1 MASLSSIS
9 IKRPV
14 LAIVMSLAIL
24 LFGGIGISLLGVREY
39 PTIDSPVI
47 SVSTSYVGANSD
59 VILAQITEPLEE
71 QINGI
76 QGIKSLTSTS
86 ADGRSNI
93 TVEFEVGA
101 DLEAAANDVR
111 DKVSGAQ
118 RNLPPDADPP
128 VVSKSDADAQYIIGI
143 NLKSDQ
149 RDLLELSE
157 IADNV
162 FKERLQTI
170 PGVSRVQIWG
180 EKEYAIRLRMDPLKM
195 ASYGIT
201 PMDVLNKIQTE
212 NVELPSGRIEGQSIE
227 LSIRTKSRLS
237 SPQEFNELIIK
248 ESETNLVRFQDIG
261 TAELS
266 ALNEKTLLRHNLEP
280 SVGVV
285 LVPLPNANNIEISNE
300 FYKRLAFIKKDLPAD
315 VGVEVAYDSTQYI
328 RQSISEVEETI
339 ITAFILVVAIIFL
352 FLRDWRTTFIPVVTI
367 PISLIGVFFI
377 MYLMDF
383 SINVLTLLGIVL
395 SIGLVVDDAI
405 VVLENIYSRIEKGEK
420 PMEAAAKGSEEIFFA
435 VIATTIAL
443 AAVFLP
449 VIFLT
454 GTTGRLFREFG
465 VVVAGSVIISAFVA
479 LTMTP
484 MLSAKMLKHRS
495 KQNAFYLFTEPFFVQ
510 LNLFYE
516 RTLTQFMKVKWISF
530 PIIGVMGLGIYWLFS
545 NLQSELVPIEDRS
558 ELTIRVT
565 GPEGATFSFMD
576 QVITDLNAQLRKDLP
591 ESELKGLMSMTSPSF
606 SAGSNTNSG
615 FFRLYLTNSDQR
627 ARSQQQIFSQ
637 VNGSLSGITAVRAFA
652 QQPAS
657 IGDRRGGLPVQYVI
671 QAPTLE
677 KLKAVIPK
685 FMEKASQNPAFIF
698 TDINLKFTKPELEI
712 EIDRE
717 RARNMGV
724 SVQEI
729 ARTLQLS
736 YSGQRFAYFI
746 RGGKQYQVIGEMQL
760 QDRNE
765 PVNLR
770 MLYVRGDNGE
780 LIQLDNLVRVV
791 EKSTPPQLYRFNRFV
806 SATVSANLADG
817 VTIGAGLDEMD
828 KIAAE
833 VLDESYATD
842 VTGPS
847 KEFRESSNSLLFA
860 FIFALVLIYLVLS
873 AQFESF
879 ADPLTIMFTVPLAI
893 FGALATLWAFDFT
906 LNIFSQIGIIML
918 IGLVTKNGILIVE
931 FANQRKEEGMNVDEA
946 IFGAAISRLRPILMT
961 SLSTILGIL
970 PIALALG
977 AGAESRVPMGA
988 AVIGGLA
995 FSTIL
1000 TLFIIPGVYTY
1011 LTSKKGVLAKTA

>member
-86 ADGRSNI
+86 SDGRSNI
-93 TVEFEVGA
+93 TVEFEVDA

-201 PMDVLNKIQTE
+201 PMDVLSKIQTE

-266 ALNEKTLLRHNLEP
+266 PLNEKTLLRHNLEP

-405 VVLENIYSRIEKGEK
+405 VVLENIYARIEKGEK

-435 VIATTIAL
+435 VIATTVAL

-465 VVVAGSVIISAFVA
+465 IVVAGSVIISAFVA

-495 KQNAFYLFTEPFFVQ
+495 KQNAFYRFTEPFFVQ
-510 LNLFYE
+510 LNLFYG

-558 ELTIRVT
+558 ELTIRLT

-576 QVITDLNAQLRKDLP
+576 QVISDLNSQLTKDLP

-606 SAGSNTNSG
+606 YAGSNTNSG
-615 FFRLYLTNSDQR
+615 FLRVYLTNSDQR
-627 ARSQQQIFSQ
+627 ARSQQLIFSQ

-652 QQPAS
+652 QQSAS

-685 FMEKASQNPAFIF
+685 FMEKAAQNPAFIF
-698 TDINLKFTKPELEI
+698 TDINLKFTKPELEV

-746 RGGKQYQVIGEMQL
+746 KGGKQYQVVGEMQL

-770 MLYVRGDNGE
+770 MLYVRGDNGQ
-780 LIQLDNLVRVV
+780 LVQLDNLVRVV

-833 VLDESYATD
+833 VLDDSYATD
-842 VTGPS
+842 VSGPS

-893 FGALATLWAFDFT
+893 FGALATLWIFDFT

-931 FANQRKEEGMNVDEA
+931 FANQRKEEGMNIDEA

-961 SLSTILGIL
+961 SMSTILGIL

-995 FSTIL
+995 FSTVL
-1000 TLFIIPGVYTY
+1000 TLFVIPGVYTY
-1011 LTSKKGVLAKTA
+1011 LTSKKGVLAKTV

>member
-14 LAIVMSLAIL
+14 LAIVMSLVL
-24 LFGGIGISLLGVREY
+24 LIFGGIGISLLGVREY
-39 PTIDSPVI
+39 PSVDPPVI
-47 SVSTSYVGANSD
+47 NVSTSYVGANSD

-118 RNLPPDADPP
+118 RSLPPDADPP
-128 VVSKSDADAQYIIGI
+128 VVSKADGDSQPIVGV
-143 NLKSDQ
+143 NVKSDS
-149 RDLLELSE
+149 RSLLELTE

-201 PMDVLNKIQTE
+201 PMDVLSKIQTE
-212 NVELPSGRIEGQSIE
+212 NVELPSGRIEGETIE
-227 LSIRTKSRLS
+227 LSVRTKSRLS

-248 ESETNLVRFQDIG
+248 ESESNLVRFQDIG

-266 ALNEKTLLRHNLEP
+266 ALNEKTLLRRDGVP
-280 SVGVV
+280 MVAVV
-285 LVPLPNANNIEISNE
+285 LVPLPGSNNIEIADE
-300 FYKRLAFIKKDLPAD
+300 FYKRLEFIKKDLPAD
-315 VGVEVAYDSTQYI
+315 IGVELGFDGTSYI

-339 ITAFILVVAIIFL
+339 ITAFILVVLIIFL

-405 VVLENIYSRIEKGEK
+405 VVLENIYARIEKGEK

-435 VIATTIAL
+435 VIATTVTL

-465 VVVAGSVIISAFVA
+465 IVVAGSVIISAFVA

-495 KQNAFYLFTEPFFVQ
+495 QQNAFYRFTEPFFVL
-510 LNLFYE
+510 LNEAYE
-516 RTLTQFMKVKWISF
+516 AGLTKFMKIKWISF
-530 PIIGVMGLGIYWLFS
+530 PIILAMGFGIYWFFT
-545 NLQSELVPIEDRS
+545 NLQTELVPMEDRS
-558 ELTIRVT
+558 ELRINMT

-576 QVITDLNAQLRKDLP
+576 QVITDLNTQLEKELP
-591 ESELKGLMSMTSPSF
+591 KSEVASMTSMTSPGWGT
-606 SAGSNTNSG
+606 ANTNSG
-615 FFRLYLTNSDQR
+615 FIRLMLTNASE
-627 ARSQQQIFSQ
+627 RSRTQQEIFTQI
-637 VNGSLSGITAVRAFA
+637 NGSLKGVTAVRAFA

-685 FMEKASQNPAFIF
+685 FMEKAAQNPAFIF

-746 RGGKQYQVIGEMQL
+746 KGGKQYQVVGEMQL

-770 MLYVRGDNGE
+770 ML
-780 LIQLDNLVRVV
+780 
-791 EKSTPPQLYRFNRFV
+791 
-806 SATVSANLADG
+806 
-817 VTIGAGLDEMD
+817 
-828 KIAAE
+828 
-833 VLDESYATD
+833 
-842 VTGPS
+842 
-847 KEFRESSNSLLFA
+847 
-860 FIFALVLIYLVLS
+860 
-873 AQFESF
+873 
-879 ADPLTIMFTVPLAI
+879 
-893 FGALATLWAFDFT
+893 
-906 LNIFSQIGIIML
+906 
-918 IGLVTKNGILIVE
+918 
-931 FANQRKEEGMNVDEA
+931 
-946 IFGAAISRLRPILMT
+946 
-961 SLSTILGIL
+961 
-970 PIALALG
+970 
-977 AGAESRVPMGA
+977 
-988 AVIGGLA
+988 
-995 FSTIL
+995 
-1000 TLFIIPGVYTY
+1000 
-1011 LTSKKGVLAKTA
+1011 

>member
-14 LAIVMSLAIL
+14 LAIVMSLVIL
-24 LFGGIGISLLGVREY
+24 IFGGIGISLLGVREY
-39 PTIDSPVI
+39 PSVDPPVI
-47 SVSTSYVGANSD
+47 NVSTSYVGANSD

-118 RNLPPDADPP
+118 RSLPPDADPP
-128 VVSKSDADAQYIIGI
+128 VVSKADGDSQPIVGV
-143 NLKSDQ
+143 NVKSDS
-149 RDLLELSE
+149 RSLLELTE

-201 PMDVLNKIQTE
+201 PMDVLSKIQTE
-212 NVELPSGRIEGQSIE
+212 NVELPSGRIEGQTIE
-227 LSIRTKSRLS
+227 LSVRTKSRLS

-248 ESETNLVRFQDIG
+248 ESESNLVRFQDIG

-266 ALNEKTLLRHNLEP
+266 ALNEKTLLRRDGVP
-280 SVGVV
+280 MVAVV
-285 LVPLPNANNIEISNE
+285 LVPLPGSNNIEIADE
-300 FYKRLAFIKKDLPAD
+300 FYKRLEFIKKDLPAD
-315 VGVEVAYDSTQYI
+315 IGVELGFDGTSYI

-339 ITAFILVVAIIFL
+339 ITAFILVVLIIFL

-405 VVLENIYSRIEKGEK
+405 VVLENIYARIEKGEK

-435 VIATTIAL
+435 VIATTVTL

-465 VVVAGSVIISAFVA
+465 IVVAGSVIISAFVA

-495 KQNAFYLFTEPFFVQ
+495 QQNAFYRFTEPFFVW
-510 LNLFYE
+510 LNQSYE
-516 RTLTQFMKVKWISF
+516 AGLTKFMKIKWISF
-530 PIIGVMGLGIYWLFS
+530 PIILVMGLGIYWFFT
-545 NLQSELVPIEDRS
+545 NLQTELVPMEDRS
-558 ELTIRVT
+558 ELRINMT

-576 QVITDLNAQLRKDLP
+576 QVITDLNTQLEKELP
-591 ESELKGLMSMTSPSF
+591 KSEVASMTSMTSPGWGT
-606 SAGSNTNSG
+606 ANTNSG
-615 FFRLYLTNSDQR
+615 FIRLMLTDASE
-627 ARSQQQIFSQ
+627 RSRTQQEIFTQI
-637 VNGSLSGITAVRAFA
+637 NGSLKGVTAVRAFA

-685 FMEKASQNPAFIF
+685 FMEKAAQNPAFIF

-746 RGGKQYQVIGEMQL
+746 KGGKQYQVVGEMQL

-770 MLYVRGDNGE
+770 MLYVRGDNGQ
-780 LIQLDNLVRVV
+780 LVQLDNLVRVV

-833 VLDESYATD
+833 VLDDSYATD
-842 VTGPS
+842 VSGPS

-893 FGALATLWAFDFT
+893 FGALATLWVFDFT

-931 FANQRKEEGMNVDEA
+931 FANQRKEEGMDVEEA
-946 IFGAAISRLRPILMT
+946 IFGAAVSRLRPILMT
-961 SLSTILGIL
+961 SMSTILGIL

-995 FSTIL
+995 FSTVL
-1000 TLFIIPGVYTY
+1000 TLFVIPGVYTY
-1011 LTSKKGVLAKTA
+1011 LTSKKGVLAKTV

>member
-1 MASLSSIS
+1 MSSLSSLS
-9 IKRPV
+9 INRPV
-14 LAIVMSLAIL
+14 LAIVMSLVIL
-24 LFGGIGISLLGVREY
+24 LFGGIGISLLGIREY
-39 PTIDSPVI
+39 PSVDPPVI
-47 SVSTSYVGANSD
+47 NVSTSYVGANAD

-118 RNLPPDADPP
+118 RNLPPDAEPP
-128 VVSKSDADAQYIIGI
+128 VVSKADADSQPIVGV
-143 NLKSDQ
+143 NVKSDK
-149 RDLLELSE
+149 RSLLELSE

-201 PMDVLNKIQTE
+201 PMDVLSKVQSE

-227 LSIRTKSRLS
+227 LSVRTKSRLS
-237 SPQEFNELIIK
+237 SPQEFNDLIIK
-248 ESETNLVRFQDIG
+248 ESATNIVRFQDIG

-266 ALNEKTLLRHNLEP
+266 ALNEKTLLRRDGVP
-280 SVGVV
+280 MVAVV
-285 LVPLPNANNIEISNE
+285 LVPLPGSNNIEIADE
-300 FYKRLAFIKKDLPAD
+300 FYRRLEGITKDLPAD
-315 VGVEVAYDSTQYI
+315 VGVEIGFDGTTYI
-328 RQSISEVEETI
+328 RQSITEVQETI

-405 VVLENIYSRIEKGEK
+405 VVLENIYARIEKGEK
-420 PMEAAAKGSEEIFFA
+420 PLEAAAKGAEEIFFA
-435 VIATTIAL
+435 VIATTVAL

-465 VVVAGSVIISAFVA
+465 IVVAGSVIISSFVA

-484 MLSAKMLKHRS
+484 MLSARMLKHRE
-495 KQNAFYLFTEPFFVQ
+495 KQNAFYNLTEPFFVW
-510 LNLFYE
+510 LNDLYDAA
-516 RTLTQFMKVKWISF
+516 LSKFMKIRWIAF
-530 PIIGVMGLGIYWLFS
+530 PIIGLMGVGIYWFFS
-545 NLQSELVPIEDRS
+545 NLQTELVPIEDRS
-558 ELTIRVT
+558 ELRINMT
-565 GPEGATFSFMD
+565 GPEGATFSYMD
-576 QVITDLNAQLRKDLP
+576 NVINDLSAQIMSDLSDK
-591 ESELKGLMSMTSPSF
+591 ERAGVISMTSPGF
-606 SAGSNTNSG
+606 GTANTNSG
-615 FFRLYLTNSDQR
+615 FIRLFLTDASQR
-627 ARSQQQIFSQ
+627 RSQQEIFNSI
-637 VNGSLSGITAVRAFA
+637 NGKLKNVTAVRAFA
-652 QQPAS
+652 QQPVS
-657 IGDRRGGLPVQYVI
+657 VGDRRGGLPVQYVI

-677 KLKAVIPK
+677 KLKEVIPA
-685 FMEKASQNPAFIF
+685 FLEKANQNPAFIF

-746 RGGKQYQVIGEMQL
+746 RGGKQYQVIGEMRL

-770 MLYVRGDNGE
+770 MLYVRGDNGQ
-780 LIQLDNLVRVV
+780 LVQLDNLVKVV

-806 SATVSANLADG
+806 SATVSANLAEG
-817 VTIGAGLDEMD
+817 YTIGAGLDEMD

-833 VLDESYATD
+833 VLDDTYSTD
-842 VTGPS
+842 VSGPS

-893 FGALATLWAFDFT
+893 FGALATLWIFDFT

-931 FANQRKEEGMNVDEA
+931 FANQRKAQGMDAYEA
-946 IFGAAISRLRPILMT
+946 IYGAAVARFRPILMT

-988 AVIGGLA
+988 AVIGGLT

-1000 TLFIIPGVYTY
+1000 TLFVIPAVYTY
-1011 LTSKKGVLAKTA
+1011 LTSKKGRLARI

>member
-39 PTIDSPVI
+39 PIIDSPVI

-93 TVEFEVGA
+93 TVEFEVSA

-201 PMDVLNKIQTE
+201 PMDVLSKIQTE
-212 NVELPSGRIEGQSIE
+212 NVELPSGRIEGQTIE
-227 LSIRTKSRLS
+227 LSVRTKSRLS

-248 ESETNLVRFQDIG
+248 ESESNLVRFQDIG

-300 FYKRLAFIKKDLPAD
+300 FYKRLDFIKRDLPAD
-315 VGVEVAYDSTQYI
+315 VGVEVAYDSTRYI

-465 VVVAGSVIISAFVA
+465 IVVAGSVIISAFVA

-495 KQNAFYLFTEPFFVQ
+495 KQNAFYRFTEPFFVQ
-510 LNLFYE
+510 LNLFYG

-576 QVITDLNAQLRKDLP
+576 QVITDLNADLRKDLP

-685 FMEKASQNPAFIF
+685 FMEKAAQNPAFIF

-833 VLDESYATD
+833 VLDDSYATD
-842 VTGPS
+842 VSGPS
-847 KEFRESSNSLLFA
+847 KEFRESSNSLMFA

-893 FGALATLWAFDFT
+893 FGALATLWIFDFT

-931 FANQRKEEGMNVDEA
+931 FANQRKEEGMDVEEA
-946 IFGAAISRLRPILMT
+946 IFGAAVSRLRPILMT
-961 SLSTILGIL
+961 SMSTILGIL

-995 FSTIL
+995 FSTVL
-1000 TLFIIPGVYTY
+1000 TLFVIPGVYTY
-1011 LTSKKGVLAKTA
+1011 LTSKKGVLAKTV

>member
-1 MASLSSIS
+1 
-9 IKRPV
+9 
-14 LAIVMSLAIL
+14 
-24 LFGGIGISLLGVREY
+24 
-39 PTIDSPVI
+39 
-47 SVSTSYVGANSD
+47 
-59 VILAQITEPLEE
+59 
-71 QINGI
+71 
-76 QGIKSLTSTS
+76 
-86 ADGRSNI
+86 
-93 TVEFEVGA
+93 
-101 DLEAAANDVR
+101 
-111 DKVSGAQ
+111 
-118 RNLPPDADPP
+118 
-128 VVSKSDADAQYIIGI
+128 
-143 NLKSDQ
+143 
-149 RDLLELSE
+149 
-157 IADNV
+157 
-162 FKERLQTI
+162 
-170 PGVSRVQIWG
+170 
-180 EKEYAIRLRMDPLKM
+180 
-195 ASYGIT
+195 
-201 PMDVLNKIQTE
+201 MDVLSKIQTE
-212 NVELPSGRIEGQSIE
+212 NVELPSGRIEGQTIE
-227 LSIRTKSRLS
+227 LSVRTKSRLS

-248 ESETNLVRFQDIG
+248 ESESNLVRFQDIG

-266 ALNEKTLLRHNLEP
+266 ALNEKTLLRRDGVP
-280 SVGVV
+280 MVAVV
-285 LVPLPNANNIEISNE
+285 LVPLPGSNNIEIADE
-300 FYKRLAFIKKDLPAD
+300 FYKRLEFIKKDLPAD
-315 VGVEVAYDSTQYI
+315 IGVELGFDGTSYI

-339 ITAFILVVAIIFL
+339 ITAFILVVLIIFL

-405 VVLENIYSRIEKGEK
+405 VVLENIYARIEKGEK

-435 VIATTIAL
+435 VIATTVTL

-465 VVVAGSVIISAFVA
+465 IVVAGSVIISAFVA

-495 KQNAFYLFTEPFFVQ
+495 QQNAFYRFTEPFFVL
-510 LNLFYE
+510 LNEAYE
-516 RTLTQFMKVKWISF
+516 AGLTKFMKIKWISF
-530 PIIGVMGLGIYWLFS
+530 PIILAMGFGIYWFFT
-545 NLQSELVPIEDRS
+545 NLQTELVPMEDRS
-558 ELTIRVT
+558 ELRINMT

-576 QVITDLNAQLRKDLP
+576 QVITDLNTQLEKELP
-591 ESELKGLMSMTSPSF
+591 KSEVASMTSMTSPGWGT
-606 SAGSNTNSG
+606 ANTNSG
-615 FFRLYLTNSDQR
+615 FIRLMLTDASE
-627 ARSQQQIFSQ
+627 RSRTQQEIFTQI
-637 VNGSLSGITAVRAFA
+637 NGSLKGVTAVRAFA

-685 FMEKASQNPAFIF
+685 FMEKAAQNPAFIF

-746 RGGKQYQVIGEMQL
+746 KGGKQYQVVGEMQL

-770 MLYVRGDNGE
+770 MLYVRGDNGQ
-780 LIQLDNLVRVV
+780 LVQLDNLVRVV

-828 KIAAE
+828 KIAAQ
-833 VLDESYATD
+833 VLDDSYATD
-842 VTGPS
+842 VSGPS

-893 FGALATLWAFDFT
+893 FGALATLWVFDFT

-931 FANQRKEEGMNVDEA
+931 FANQRKEEGMDVEEA
-946 IFGAAISRLRPILMT
+946 IFGAAVSRLRPILMT
-961 SLSTILGIL
+961 SMSTILGIL

-995 FSTIL
+995 FSTVL
-1000 TLFIIPGVYTY
+1000 TLFVIPGVYTY
-1011 LTSKKGVLAKTA
+1011 LTSKKGVLAKTV

>member
-1 MASLSSIS
+1 MSSLSSIS

-14 LAIVMSLAIL
+14 LAIVMSLVIL

-39 PTIDSPVI
+39 PSVDPPVI
-47 SVSTSYVGANSD
+47 NVSTSYVGANAD

-118 RNLPPDADPP
+118 RSLPPDADPP
-128 VVSKSDADAQYIIGI
+128 VVSKADADSQPIIGV
-143 NLKSDQ
+143 NVKSDQ
-149 RDLLELSE
+149 RDLLELTE

-201 PMDVLNKIQTE
+201 PMDVLSKIQTE
-212 NVELPSGRIEGQSIE
+212 NVELPSGRIEGQNIE
-227 LSIRTKSRLS
+227 LSVRTKSRLS
-237 SPQEFNELIIK
+237 SPQEFDQLIIK
-248 ESETNLVRFQDIG
+248 ESETNIVRFQDIG

-266 ALNEKTLLRHNLEP
+266 ALNEKTLLRRDGVP
-280 SVGVV
+280 MVAVV
-285 LVPLPNANNIEISNE
+285 LVPLPGSNNIEIADE
-300 FYKRLAFIKKDLPAD
+300 FYKRLEFIKKDLPAD
-315 VGVEVAYDSTQYI
+315 VGVEVGFDGTEYI

-405 VVLENIYSRIEKGEK
+405 VVLENIYARIEKGEK

-465 VVVAGSVIISAFVA
+465 IVVAGSVLISAFVA

-484 MLSAKMLKHRS
+484 MLSARMLKNRE
-495 KQNAFYLFTEPFFVQ
+495 KQNAFYRFTEPFFVK

-516 RTLTQFMKVKWISF
+516 RTLTQFMKVKWVSF
-530 PIIGVMGLGIYWLFS
+530 PIIGIMGLGIYWLFS
-545 NLQSELVPIEDRS
+545 NLQTELVPMEDRS
-558 ELTIRVT
+558 ELRINMT

-576 QVITDLNAQLRKDLP
+576 QVITDLNTQLQKEIP
-591 ESELKGLMSMTSPSF
+591 ATELASITSMTSPGWGT
-606 SAGSNTNSG
+606 ANTNSG
-615 FFRLYLTNSDQR
+615 FIRLFLTDASER
-627 ARSQQQIFSQ
+627 PRTQQEIFTQ
-637 VNGSLSGITAVRAFA
+637 VNASLKGVTAVRAFA

-677 KLKAVIPK
+677 KLKEVIPP
-685 FMEKASQNPAFIF
+685 FLEKASQNPAFIF

-770 MLYVRGDNGE
+770 MLYVRGDNGQ

-806 SATVSANLADG
+806 SATISANLADG

-833 VLDESYATD
+833 VLDDSYSTD

-995 FSTIL
+995 FSTVL
-1000 TLFIIPGVYTY
+1000 TLFIIPAVYTY
-1011 LTSKKGVLAKTA
+1011 LTSNKGVLAKTA

>member
-1 MASLSSIS
+1 M
-9 IKRPV
+9 
-14 LAIVMSLAIL
+14 AIVMSLAIL

-86 ADGRSNI
+86 SDGRSNI
-93 TVEFEVGA
+93 TVEFEVDA

-201 PMDVLNKIQTE
+201 PMDVLSKIQTE
-212 NVELPSGRIEGQSIE
+212 NVELPSGRIEGQTIE
-227 LSIRTKSRLS
+227 LSVRTKSRLS

-248 ESETNLVRFQDIG
+248 ESESNLVRFQDIG

-300 FYKRLAFIKKDLPAD
+300 FYKRLDFIKRDLPAD
-315 VGVEVAYDSTQYI
+315 VGVEVAYDSTRYI

-465 VVVAGSVIISAFVA
+465 IVVAGSVIISAFVA

-495 KQNAFYLFTEPFFVQ
+495 KQNAFYRFTEPFFVQ
-510 LNLFYE
+510 LNHFYG

-576 QVITDLNAQLRKDLP
+576 QVITDLNADLRKDLP

-685 FMEKASQNPAFIF
+685 FMEKAAQNPAFIF

-833 VLDESYATD
+833 VLDDSYATD

-893 FGALATLWAFDFT
+893 FGALATLWVFDFT

-931 FANQRKEEGMNVDEA
+931 FANQRKEEGMDVEEA
-946 IFGAAISRLRPILMT
+946 IFGAAVSRLRPILMT

-995 FSTIL
+995 FSTVL
-1000 TLFIIPGVYTY
+1000 TLFVIPGVYTF
-1011 LTSKKGVLAKTA
+1011 LTSKKGVLAKTV

>member
-14 LAIVMSLAIL
+14 LAIVMSLVIL

-39 PTIDSPVI
+39 PSVDPPVI
-47 SVSTSYVGANSD
+47 NVSTSYVGANAD

-118 RNLPPDADPP
+118 RSLPPDADPP
-128 VVSKSDADAQYIIGI
+128 VVSKADADSQPIVGV
-143 NLKSDQ
+143 NVKSDQ
-149 RDLLELSE
+149 RDLLELTE
-157 IADNV
+157 IADNI

-201 PMDVLNKIQTE
+201 PMDVLSKIQSE
-212 NVELPSGRIEGQSIE
+212 NVELPSGRIEGQNIE
-227 LSIRTKSRLS
+227 LSVRTKSRLS
-237 SPQEFNELIIK
+237 SPQEFDQLIIK
-248 ESETNLVRFQDIG
+248 ESETNIVRFQDIG

-266 ALNEKTLLRHNLEP
+266 ALNEKTLLRRDGVP
-280 SVGVV
+280 MVAVV
-285 LVPLPNANNIEISNE
+285 LVPLPGSNNIEIADE
-300 FYKRLAFIKKDLPAD
+300 FYKRLEFIKKDLPAD
-315 VGVEVAYDSTQYI
+315 VGVEVGFDGTEYI

-405 VVLENIYSRIEKGEK
+405 VVLENIYGRIEKGEK

-465 VVVAGSVIISAFVA
+465 IVVAGSVLISAFVA

-484 MLSAKMLKHRS
+484 MLSARMLKNRE
-495 KQNAFYLFTEPFFVQ
+495 KQNAFYRFTEPFFVNM
-510 LNLFYE
+510 NLFYE
-516 RTLTQFMKVKWISF
+516 RTLTQFMKVRGISF

-545 NLQSELVPIEDRS
+545 NLQTELVPMEDRS
-558 ELTIRVT
+558 ELRINMT

-576 QVITDLNAQLRKDLP
+576 QVITDLNSQLQKELP
-591 ESELKGLMSMTSPSF
+591 ASELASITSMTSPGWGT
-606 SAGSNTNSG
+606 ANTNSG
-615 FFRLYLTNSDQR
+615 FVRLFLTDASE
-627 ARSQQQIFSQ
+627 RSRTQQEIFTQ
-637 VNGSLSGITAVRAFA
+637 VNASLKGVTAVRAFA

-677 KLKAVIPK
+677 KLKEVIPP
-685 FMEKASQNPAFIF
+685 FLEKASQNPAFIF

-806 SATVSANLADG
+806 SATISANLADG

-833 VLDESYATD
+833 VLDDSYSTD

-1011 LTSKKGVLAKTA
+1011 LTSKKGVLAKTT

>member
-93 TVEFEVGA
+93 TVEFEVSA

-201 PMDVLNKIQTE
+201 PMDVLSKIQTE
-212 NVELPSGRIEGQSIE
+212 NVELPSGRIEGQTIE
-227 LSIRTKSRLS
+227 LSVRTKSRLS

-248 ESETNLVRFQDIG
+248 ESESNLVRFQDIG

-300 FYKRLAFIKKDLPAD
+300 FYKRLDFIKRDLPAD
-315 VGVEVAYDSTQYI
+315 VGVEVAYDSTRYI

-465 VVVAGSVIISAFVA
+465 IVVAGSVIISAFVA

-495 KQNAFYLFTEPFFVQ
+495 KQNAFYRFTEPFFVQ
-510 LNLFYE
+510 LNLFYG

-576 QVITDLNAQLRKDLP
+576 QVITDLNADLRKDLP

-685 FMEKASQNPAFIF
+685 FMEKAAQNPAFIF

-833 VLDESYATD
+833 VLDDSYATD
-842 VTGPS
+842 VSGPS
-847 KEFRESSNSLLFA
+847 KEFRESSNSLMFA

-893 FGALATLWAFDFT
+893 FGALATLWIFDFT

-931 FANQRKEEGMNVDEA
+931 FANQRKEEGMDVEEA
-946 IFGAAISRLRPILMT
+946 IFGAAVSRLRPILMT
-961 SLSTILGIL
+961 SMSTILGIL

-995 FSTIL
+995 FSTVL
-1000 TLFIIPGVYTY
+1000 TLFVIPGVYTY
-1011 LTSKKGVLAKTA
+1011 LTSKKGVLAKTV

>member
-1 MASLSSIS
+1 MSSLSSIS

-14 LAIVMSLAIL
+14 LAIVMSLVIL

-39 PTIDSPVI
+39 PSVDPPVI
-47 SVSTSYVGANSD
+47 NVSTSYVGANAD

-118 RNLPPDADPP
+118 RSLPPDADPP
-128 VVSKSDADAQYIIGI
+128 VVSKADADSQPIVGV
-143 NLKSDQ
+143 NVKSDQ
-149 RDLLELSE
+149 RDLLELTE

-201 PMDVLNKIQTE
+201 PMDVLSKIQTE
-212 NVELPSGRIEGQSIE
+212 NVELPSGRIEGQNIE
-227 LSIRTKSRLS
+227 LSVRTKSRLS
-237 SPQEFNELIIK
+237 SPQEFDQLIIK
-248 ESETNLVRFQDIG
+248 ESETNIVRFQDIG

-266 ALNEKTLLRHNLEP
+266 ALNEKTLLRRDGIP
-280 SVGVV
+280 MVAVV
-285 LVPLPNANNIEISNE
+285 LVPLPGSNNIEIADE
-300 FYKRLAFIKKDLPAD
+300 FYKRLEFIKKDLPAD
-315 VGVEVAYDSTQYI
+315 VGVEVGFDGTEYI

-405 VVLENIYSRIEKGEK
+405 VVLENIYARIEKGEK

-465 VVVAGSVIISAFVA
+465 IVVAGSVLISAFVA

-484 MLSAKMLKHRS
+484 MLSARMLKNRE
-495 KQNAFYLFTEPFFVQ
+495 KQNAFYRITEPFFVQ
-510 LNLFYE
+510 MNLFYE
-516 RTLTQFMKVKWISF
+516 RTLTQFMKIKWVSF
-530 PIIGVMGLGIYWLFS
+530 PIIGIMGLGIYWFFT
-545 NLQSELVPIEDRS
+545 NLQTELIPMEDRS
-558 ELTIRVT
+558 ELRINMT

-576 QVITDLNAQLRKDLP
+576 QVITDLNSQLQKELP
-591 ESELKGLMSMTSPSF
+591 ASELASITSMTSPGWGT
-606 SAGSNTNSG
+606 ANTNSG
-615 FFRLYLTNSDQR
+615 FIRLFLTDASQR
-627 ARSQQQIFSQ
+627 SRTQQEIFTQ
-637 VNGSLSGITAVRAFA
+637 VNGSLKGVTAVRAFA

-677 KLKAVIPK
+677 KLKEVIPP
-685 FMEKASQNPAFIF
+685 FLEKASQNPAFIF

-770 MLYVRGDNGE
+770 MLYVRGDNGQ

-806 SATVSANLADG
+806 SATISANLADG

-833 VLDESYATD
+833 VLDDSYSTD

>member
-14 LAIVMSLAIL
+14 LAIVMSLVIL
-24 LFGGIGISLLGVREY
+24 LFGGIGISLLGIREY
-39 PTIDSPVI
+39 PSVDPPVI
-47 SVSTSYVGANSD
+47 NVSTSYVGANSD

-118 RNLPPDADPP
+118 RSLPPDADPP
-128 VVSKSDADAQYIIGI
+128 VVSKADADSQPIVGF
-143 NLKSDQ
+143 NVKSQ
-149 RDLLELSE
+149 NRNLLELTE

-201 PMDVLNKIQTE
+201 PLDVLSKIQTE
-212 NVELPSGRIEGQSIE
+212 NVELPSGRIEGQNIE
-227 LSIRTKSRLS
+227 LSVRTKSRLS

-248 ESETNLVRFQDIG
+248 ESESNLVRFQDIG

-266 ALNEKTLLRHNLEP
+266 ALNEKTLLRRDGEP
-280 SVGVV
+280 MVAVV
-285 LVPLPNANNIEISNE
+285 LVPLPGSNNIEIADE
-300 FYKRLAFIKKDLPAD
+300 FYKRLELIKKDLPAD
-315 VGVEVAYDSTQYI
+315 VGVEIGFDGTSFI
-328 RQSISEVEETI
+328 RQSIAEVEETI
-339 ITAFILVVAIIFL
+339 ITAFILVVLIIFL

-405 VVLENIYSRIEKGEK
+405 VVLENIYARIEKGEK

-435 VIATTIAL
+435 VIATTATL

-465 VVVAGSVIISAFVA
+465 IVVAGSVIISAFVA

-495 KQNAFYLFTEPFFVQ
+495 KQNAFYRFTEPFFVW
-510 LNLFYE
+510 LNESYDAA
-516 RTLTQFMKVKWISF
+516 LTKFMKIKWISF
-530 PIIGVMGLGIYWLFS
+530 PIILAMGVGIYWLFT
-545 NLQSELVPIEDRS
+545 NIPTELVPMEDRS
-558 ELTIRVT
+558 ELRINMT

-576 QVITDLNAQLRKDLP
+576 QVITNLNTQLQKELP
-591 ESELKGLMSMTSPSF
+591 KSEVASITSMTSPGWGT
-606 SAGSNTNSG
+606 ANTNSG
-615 FFRLYLTNSDQR
+615 FIRFMLTDASQR
-627 ARSQQQIFSQ
+627 SRTQQEIFTQI
-637 VNGSLSGITAVRAFA
+637 NASLKGVTAVRAFA

-677 KLKAVIPK
+677 MLKEVIPP

-698 TDINLKFTKPELEI
+698 TDINLKFTKPELEV

-746 RGGKQYQVIGEMQL
+746 KGGKQYQVVGEMQL

-770 MLYVRGDNGE
+770 MLYVRGDNGQ
-780 LIQLDNLVRVV
+780 LVQLDNLVRVV
-791 EKSTPPQLYRFNRFV
+791 EKSTPPQLYRYNRFV

-833 VLDESYATD
+833 VLDDSYATD
-842 VTGPS
+842 VSGPS
-847 KEFRESSNSLLFA
+847 KEFRESSNSLMFA

-893 FGALATLWAFDFT
+893 FGALATLWMFDFT

-931 FANQRKEEGMNVDEA
+931 FANQRKEEGMDVEEA
-946 IFGAAISRLRPILMT
+946 IFGAAVSRLRPILMT
-961 SLSTILGIL
+961 SMSTILGIL

-995 FSTIL
+995 FSTVL
-1000 TLFIIPGVYTY
+1000 TLFVIPGVYTY
-1011 LTSKKGVLAKTA
+1011 LTSKKGVLAKTV

>member
-14 LAIVMSLAIL
+14 LAIVMSLVIL

-39 PTIDSPVI
+39 PSVDPPVI
-47 SVSTSYVGANSD
+47 NVSTSYVGANSD

-118 RNLPPDADPP
+118 RSLPPDADPP
-128 VVSKSDADAQYIIGI
+128 VVSKADADSQPIVGV
-143 NLKSDQ
+143 NVKSDS
-149 RDLLELSE
+149 RSLLELTE

-162 FKERLQTI
+162 IKERLQTI

-227 LSIRTKSRLS
+227 LSVRTKSRLS

-261 TAELS
+261 MAELS
-266 ALNEKTLLRHNLEP
+266 ALNEKTLLRRNGIP
-280 SVGVV
+280 MVAVV
-285 LVPLPNANNIEISNE
+285 LVPLPGSNNIEIADE
-300 FYKRLAFIKKDLPAD
+300 FYKRLEFIKKDLPAD
-315 VGVEVAYDSTQYI
+315 IGVEVGFDGTSYI

-405 VVLENIYSRIEKGEK
+405 VVLENIYARIEKGEK

-435 VIATTIAL
+435 VIATTVAL

-465 VVVAGSVIISAFVA
+465 IVVAGSVIISAFVA

-484 MLSAKMLKHRS
+484 MLSARMLKLRS
-495 KQNAFYLFTEPFFVQ
+495 KQNAFYRFTEPFFVW
-510 LNLFYE
+510 LNESYE
-516 RTLTQFMKVKWISF
+516 AALTKFMKIKWVSF
-530 PIIGVMGLGIYWLFS
+530 PIILVMGLGIYWLF
-545 NLQSELVPIEDRS
+545 NRLQTELVPIEDRS
-558 ELTIRVT
+558 ELRINMT

-576 QVITDLNAQLRKDLP
+576 QVINDLNSQLKKELP
-591 ESELKGLMSMTSPSF
+591 QSELASITSMTSPGWGT
-606 SAGSNTNSG
+606 ANTNSG
-615 FFRLYLTNSDQR
+615 FVRLFLTDAAQR
-627 ARSQQQIFSQ
+627 TRTQQEIFTQ
-637 VNGSLSGITAVRAFA
+637 VNASLKGVTAVRAFA

-685 FMEKASQNPAFIF
+685 FMDKAAQNPAFIF

-746 RGGKQYQVIGEMQL
+746 KGGKQYQVVGEMRL

-833 VLDESYATD
+833 VLDDTYATD

-860 FIFALVLIYLVLS
+860 FIFALVLIYLVLA

-893 FGALATLWAFDFT
+893 FGALATLWMFDFT

-931 FANQRKEEGMNVDEA
+931 FANQRKEEGMDVQEA
-946 IFGAAISRLRPILMT
+946 IYGAAVSRLRPILMT
-961 SLSTILGIL
+961 SMSTILGIL

-995 FSTIL
+995 FSTVL

-1011 LTSKKGVLAKTA
+1011 LTSKKGVLAKTV